1 MKTTRDC
8 YALILLNGSPDGLP
22 IVMETLLESTRREL
36 EERAEK
42 LKFEYGETMVV
53 KLPVLVTTEI
63 HYGGIEL
70 PWGEF
75 GRNTTTEPGD
85 D

>member
-1 MKTTRDC
+1 MKTTRKC
-8 YALILLNGSPDGLP
+8 YALILLSDGSDGRP
-22 IVMETLLESTRREL
+22 IVMESPLDATREDLEA
-36 EERAEK
+36 RAEE
-42 LKFEYGETMVV
+42 LKPKFGDAMVV